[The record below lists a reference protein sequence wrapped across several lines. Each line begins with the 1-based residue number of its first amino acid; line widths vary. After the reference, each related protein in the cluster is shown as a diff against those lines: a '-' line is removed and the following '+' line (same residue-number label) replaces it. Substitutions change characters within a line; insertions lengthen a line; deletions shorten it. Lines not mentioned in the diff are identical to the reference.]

1 MEMRSFVT
9 VRVLTFK
16 FQYNKARFLGGKL
29 LVVGI
34 LRRVRKVARERNI
47 NALILRPVSKLADLL
62 PPNFAARYL
71 RFDILFFPFASQ
83 HTSLFMSDVLKP
95 VQGAI
100 AYMAGRIGQVSCET
114 GHRSPIFQILPQCNQ
129 YAAAGQF
136 TRSTVKD
143 R

>member
-71 RFDILFFPFASQ
+71 RFDILFFPFARQ
-83 HTSLFMSDVLKP
+83 RTSLFMRYVLKSG
-95 VQGAI
+95 QGAV
-100 AYMAGRIGQVSCET
+100 ADLEGRGWEVSCSP
-114 GHRSPIFQILPQCNQ
+114 GHRARALQILRQCNR
-129 YAAAGQF
+129 YAPG
-136 TRSTVKD
+136 
-143 R
+143 